1 MTHKQDKRFSLM
13 GLDQRFGITED
24 SEESMN
30 QDFKKNK
37 CARCGSKVQRE
48 FTMFFD
54 DNLF

>member
-30 QDFKKNK
+30 QDFKKNNK
-37 CARCGSKVQRE
+37 I
-48 FTMFFD
+48 
-54 DNLF
+54 